1 MDAASTKKRSYRT
14 RAEWDEIVRQY
25 KLSGLSQAEFCR
37 QRSLSKPLLG
47 RALGRHQSEV
57 PTGYARL
64 LAPRSQDQIVV
75 EVPGGIRVNLRGVDA
90 IALIRG
96 LSR

>member
-1 MDAASTKKRSYRT
+1 MDATSTRKRSYRS
-14 RAEWDEIVRQY
+14 RADWDEIVRQY

-37 QRSLSKPLLG
+37 QRSLSKPMLG
-47 RALGRHQSEV
+47 RALGRHQPEI
-57 PTGYARL
+57 PTGFARL

-75 EVPGGIRVNLRGVDA
+75 EVPGGIRLNLRGVDP

-96 LSR
+96 LAR